1 MESMESVKQE
11 QSVAFP
17 LGVRYN
23 VGIVD
28 GVAGSRN
35 LIKFQAENPSTFTGV
50 NNNVVRIPVSGNSFL
65 DLKNAVLGYKFKNT
79 SAGGTTDA
87 TLDGSSACIIQRLR
101 ILSNQGLEIE
111 RLDQY
116 GQLHSILDQYS
127 GSLTSLISNCAMDG
141 GARRI
146 SYSTK
151 QPSLEIT
158 AGSSATL
165 NDGTVITT
173 GAIGGSITIANEVGG
188 KGYMQEEAD
197 TLATGVSRNY
207 QMGLKAGFFN
217 PSTAKMLPPN
227 VSFVLEL
234 TLNSPASCIKTAA
247 TTPGYEATNFILSVP
262 SVNILDVAAMNRLNE
277 RLSKGVSYKCT
288 SFNHHVNTLT
298 SGAGS
303 ASLQIGERSLQLKGI
318 ISVIR
323 PQADLSDKTK
333 FKLSKRTIQPVEHYQ
348 YQIGSSQFPV
358 NQVQIVCDSS
368 TAYTTAGT
376 RLGLK
381 SNDTLNIS
389 ESYTECLRVFGGL
402 NSNMGS
408 CVVGMEEFAQSHLNN
423 GCGLL
428 AVDLMSYSDGSVSSG
443 INTASNALPVVLNL
457 QKNSKANSTLQ
468 VDSFCIH
475 EMTIMIDSFGQLFSE
490 K

>member
-1 MESMESVKQE
+1 MEQMKKEE
-11 QSVAFP
+11 QSVAYP

-23 VGIVD
+23 VGIVE

-35 LIKFQAENPSTFTGV
+35 LVKFQAENPSTFTGV
-50 NNNVVRIPVSGNSFL
+50 NNNVVRIPVSSGSFL

-79 SAGGTTDA
+79 SQGGSTEC
-87 TLDGSSACIIQRLR
+87 TLDGGAACVIQRLR
-101 ILSNQGLEIE
+101 VLSNQGLEIE

-116 GQLHSILDQYS
+116 GQLHAILDQYS

-151 QPSLEIT
+151 QPSLSIAAST
-158 AGSSATL
+158 SGVLA
-165 NDGTVITT
+165 DGTVIST
-173 GAIGGSITIANEVGG
+173 GAIGDSITIANEVGG
-188 KGYMQEEAD
+188 KGYMQEECD
-197 TLATGVSRNY
+197 TLNTAISRNY
-207 QMGLKAGFFN
+207 QFGLKAGFFN

-234 TLNSPASCIKTAA
+234 TLAAPASCIKTAA
-247 TTPGYEATNFILSVP
+247 TTPAYEATNFILSVP

-277 RLSKGVSYKCT
+277 RLSRGVSYKCT

-303 ASLQIGERSLQLKGI
+303 ASLQIGDRSLVLKGL

-333 FKLSKRTIQPVEHYQ
+333 FKLSKRTIQPIEHYQ
-348 YQIGSSQFPV
+348 YQIGSAQYPV
-358 NQVQIVCDSS
+358 NQVQIECDPAVVY
-368 TAYTTAGT
+368 TAADT

-381 SNDTLNIS
+381 SNDTMNIS
-389 ESYTECLRVFGGL
+389 EAYTEALRVFGGL

-408 CVVGMEEFAQSHLNN
+408 CVVGMEEFAQSTLNN
-423 GCGLL
+423 GCGLI

-457 QKNSKANSTLQ
+457 QKNRKSEAGTLQ
-468 VDSFCIH
+468 VDTYAIK
-475 EMTIMIDSFGQLFSE
+475 ELNVLIDSFGQIFSE
-490 K
+490 S

>member
-1 MESMESVKQE
+1 MEQVKKAEESV
-11 QSVAFP
+11 AYP

-23 VGIVD
+23 VGIGE
-28 GVAGSRN
+28 GVSGSRN
-35 LIKFQAENPSTFTGV
+35 LVKFQAENPSTFTGV
-50 NNNVVRIPVSGNSFL
+50 NNNVVRIPVSSGSFL

-79 SAGGTTDA
+79 SAGGTTEA
-87 TLDGSSACIIQRLR
+87 SLDGGAACVIQRLR
-101 ILSNQGLEIE
+101 VLSNQGMEIE

-116 GQLHSILDQYS
+116 GQLHAILDQYS
-127 GSLTSLISNCAMDG
+127 GSLSSLISNCAMDG
-141 GARRI
+141 SARRI

-158 AGSSATL
+158 ASSTGTL
-165 NDGTVITT
+165 ADGTSIQT
-173 GAIGGSITIANEVGG
+173 GAIGGSITIVNEVGG
-188 KGYMQEEAD
+188 KGYMQEESD
-197 TLATGVSRNY
+197 TLNTAISRNY
-207 QMGLKAGFFN
+207 QFGLKAGFFN

-234 TLNSPASCIKTAA
+234 TLAAPASCIKTAA
-247 TTPGYEATNFILSVP
+247 TTPAYEATNFILSVP

-277 RLSKGVSYKCT
+277 RLSRGVSYKCT

-303 ASLQIGERSLQLKGI
+303 ASLQIGDRSLVLKGL

-348 YQIGSSQFPV
+348 YQIGSAQFPV
-358 NQVQIVCDSS
+358 NQVQIVCDPS
-368 TAYTTAGT
+368 TSYTTLGT

-381 SNDTLNIS
+381 TNDTMNIS
-389 ESYTECLRVFGGL
+389 EAYTECLRVFGGL

-408 CVVGMEEFAQSHLNN
+408 CVVGMEEYAQSTLNN
-423 GCGLL
+423 GCGLI

-457 QKNSKANSTLQ
+457 QKNSKSAAGTLQ
-468 VDSFCIH
+468 VDTFAIK
-475 EMTIMIDSFGQLFSE
+475 ELTVMIDSFGMLFSE
-490 K
+490 S

>member
-1 MESMESVKQE
+1 MEQVKSQE

-23 VGIVD
+23 VGITE

-50 NNNVVRIPVSGNSFL
+50 NNNVVRIPVSSGSFL
-65 DLKNAVLGYKFKNT
+65 DLKNSVLGYKFKNT
-79 SAGGTTDA
+79 STGGTTEC
-87 TLDGSSACIIQRLR
+87 TLDGSSACVIQRLR

-116 GQLHSILDQYS
+116 GQLHAILDQYS

-151 QPSLEIT
+151 QPSL
-158 AGSSATL
+158 AVAASSSETMA
-165 NDGTVITT
+165 DGTTIST
-173 GAIGGSITIANEVGG
+173 GAIGGTITIANEVGG

-197 TLATGVSRNY
+197 SLNTSISRNY
-207 QMGLKAGFFN
+207 QFGLKAGFFN

-227 VSFVLEL
+227 VGFVLEL
-234 TLNSPASCIKTAA
+234 TLASPANCIKTAA
-247 TTPGYEATNFILSVP
+247 TTPSYEATNFILSVP

-298 SGAGS
+298 SGAGN
-303 ASLQIGERSLQLKGI
+303 ASLQIGERALQLKGLI
-318 ISVIR
+318 AVIR

-333 FKLSKRTIQPVEHYQ
+333 FKLSKRTIQPVENYQ
-348 YQIGSSQFPV
+348 WQIGGSQYPV

-368 TAYTTAGT
+368 TSYTTAGT

-381 SNDTLNIS
+381 SNDTINVS
-389 ESYTECLRVFGGL
+389 EAYTECLRVFGGL

-408 CVVGMEEFAQSHLNN
+408 CVIGLEEYAQSTLNN

-457 QKNSKANSTLQ
+457 QKNSKANATLQ
-468 VDSFCIH
+468 LDTFCIV
-475 EMTIMIDSFGQLFSE
+475 EMSVMIDSFGQLFSE